1 MAVVFQT
8 MSWHQTTAA
17 NILKHI
23 LTVIRMVW
31 TMATWLLQLQKATAT
46 IILISVIALH
56 QHSMKRNSDTIYCRR
71 VRFNTF
77 VEHKKSACNHGIFHG
92 ALLCKEINCLGECLE
107 VTIRKTWK
115 KRRNSEVCN
124 REVLWYKSCECADV
138 CDWELIF
145 HVKYSHER
153 LLAAVMLLYNWSQ
166 IT

>member
-1 MAVVFQT
+1 MHSSLWWKTRRQIAIATVFQT

-56 QHSMKRNSDTIYCRR
+56 RHSMKRNSDTISCRR
-71 VRFNTF
+71 VRFNKF
-77 VEHKKSACNHGIFHG
+77 IEHKTSACKHGIFHG

-107 VTIRKTWK
+107 VIIRKTWK
-115 KRRNSEVCN
+115 KEKEQRC
-124 REVLWYKSCECADV
+124 L
-138 CDWELIF
+138 
-145 HVKYSHER
+145 
-153 LLAAVMLLYNWSQ
+153 
-166 IT
+166 